1 MQKENSRNK
10 EALNVERTGQREDFI
25 QTVKEIYAYKEMIIS
40 FVRRELRGRYKG
52 SALGFFWTFLNP
64 LLQLCV
70 YSIVFSTILKQG
82 IEKYY
87 LFLFVALIPWIF
99 FSSSVTGSASSVIAQ
114 KDMVK
119 KIYFPREVLPIAHVT
134 TNFVNMLLCFI
145 VIFAVVI
152 ISGTKP
158 GLIAVLCLIP
168 VWIVEYILA
177 LGMAFLASSVTV
189 YFRDMEHILGI
200 VMLAWQYLTP
210 VLYSY
215 DIIPDQ
221 YKLWFSLN
229 PMTPVIGA
237 YRTILYEARVPE
249 LETLLW
255 ALALGLTVLTVG
267 WCTFTRLK
275 RRFAEEL

>member
-1 MQKENSRNK
+1 MQKEDSRNK
-10 EALNVERTGQREDFI
+10 EALTVKRTGQRDDFF

-152 ISGTKP
+152 ISGTK
-158 GLIAVLCLIP
+158 LDAVAVLCLVP

-177 LGMAFLASSVTV
+177 LGMAFIASSVTV

-200 VMLAWQYLTP
+200 LMLAWQYLTP
-210 VLYSY
+210 VLYGY